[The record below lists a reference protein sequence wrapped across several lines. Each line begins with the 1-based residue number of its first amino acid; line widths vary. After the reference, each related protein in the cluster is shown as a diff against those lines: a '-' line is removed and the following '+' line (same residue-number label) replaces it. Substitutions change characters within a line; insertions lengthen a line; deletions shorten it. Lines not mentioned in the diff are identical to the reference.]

1 MLKSEEIRNRKAY
14 HLSFIWNKKLS
25 FFVHFYVFRVE
36 QRVVE
41 SMCIIIMPILP
52 KLLLIIRI
60 LAVAE

>member
-25 FFVHFYVFRVE
+25 FFVHVYVFRVE

-41 SMCIIIMPILP
+41 SMCIIIMPFCHKIQL
-52 KLLLIIRI
+52 
-60 LAVAE
+60 

>member
-41 SMCIIIMPILP
+41 SMCIIIMPFCHKIQL
-52 KLLLIIRI
+52 
-60 LAVAE
+60 